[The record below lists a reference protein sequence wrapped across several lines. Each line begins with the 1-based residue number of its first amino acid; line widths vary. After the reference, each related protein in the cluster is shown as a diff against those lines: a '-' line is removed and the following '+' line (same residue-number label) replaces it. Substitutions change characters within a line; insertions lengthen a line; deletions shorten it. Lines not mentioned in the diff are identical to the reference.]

1 VQESDQI
8 KSYKKIKKIM
18 KGCAKRMHAIKNYYN
33 LIQKQYKTWMV
44 FNKTI
49 SKIYF
54 RLIYFNKCQLKL
66 KTRSDFKLNWVRD
79 NLMWPI

>member
-1 VQESDQI
+1 
-8 KSYKKIKKIM
+8 M
-18 KGCAKRMHAIKNYYN
+18 KGFTKRMHAIENYYN
-33 LIQKQYKTWMV
+33 LIQKQCKTWMV

-49 SKIYF
+49 FNIYF

-66 KTRSDFKLNWVRD
+66 KTRSNFKLNWTRD

>member
-1 VQESDQI
+1 
-8 KSYKKIKKIM
+8 M

-33 LIQKQYKTWMV
+33 LIQKQYKTWIV